1 MSFEQGL
8 SGLNV
13 AAKNL
18 DAIGNNVANASTIG
32 YKAERA
38 EFADV
43 FASSLAGGGGV
54 QVGIGAK
61 VAAVRQQFT
70 QGNITTTS
78 NPLDVAINGSGFF
91 RLSTNG
97 TVSYS
102 RNGQF
107 SLDQNGFMVTANG
120 AHLTGYPAD
129 ANGQIVASTPVDLQ
143 VSLANIAPKTTST
156 ASLAINLDSR
166 ATVPTSAFNMTNPA
180 SYTSSTAMTVYDS
193 QGNSH
198 TLTTYYVKT
207 ASNTWDVY
215 GAADGTI
222 LNGGAAIGTLNF
234 GAGGTLAADVTMNVS
249 IPLTNGAASP
259 LAIPVTYPASDMS
272 QFGVAFAV
280 NKLQQ
285 DGYTTGTLA
294 GFSIGNDGTIL
305 GRYTN
310 GQTRAQGQ
318 MVLANFVNPQGL
330 VALGNNQW
338 AESADSGQA
347 LVSAPGSGTLGVLQS
362 GALEDANVD
371 LTAELVNMITAQRA
385 YQANAQTIKTQD
397 QINQTLVNLR

>member
-1 MSFEQGL
+1 MSFQQGL

-18 DAIGNNVANASTIG
+18 DAIGNNIANGSTVG

-43 FASSLAGGGGV
+43 FASSLAGGSGV

-70 QGNITTTS
+70 QGNIATTS
-78 NPLDVAINGSGFF
+78 NPLDVAINGAGFF

-107 SLDQNGFMVTANG
+107 SLDKNGFLVSNNG

-129 ANGQIVASTPVDLQ
+129 VNGQIVASTPVDLQ
-143 VSLANIAPKTTST
+143 LSLANIAPKQTST
-156 ASLAINLDSR
+156 ASLALNLDSR
-166 ATVPTSAFNMTNPA
+166 ATVPTSAFNVTNPA
-180 SYTSSTAMTVYDS
+180 SYNSSTAMTVYDS

-198 TLTTYYVKT
+198 TLATYYVKT
-207 ASNTWDVY
+207 AANTWTVY
-215 GAADGTI
+215 GAADGAL
-222 LNGGAAIGTLNF
+222 LNGGASIGTLNF
-234 GAGGTLAADVTMNVS
+234 GASGTLPADVTMNVS
-249 IPLTNGAASP
+249 IPLANGAASP
-259 LAIPVTYPASDMS
+259 LAIPLTYPASDMT
-272 QFGVAFAV
+272 QFGVDFAV
-280 NKLQQ
+280 SKLSQ

-310 GQTRAQGQ
+310 GQSRAQGQ
-318 MVLANFVNPQGL
+318 LVLANFINPQGL
-330 VALGNNQW
+330 VSQGNNQW
-338 AESADSGQA
+338 AESTDSGQP
-347 LVSAPGSGTLGVLQS
+347 LVSAPGSGTLGLLQS

-371 LTAELVNMITAQRA
+371 LTQELVNMITAQRA

-397 QINQTLVNLR
+397 QIQQTLVNLR

>member
-1 MSFEQGL
+1 MSFQQGL

-18 DAIGNNVANASTIG
+18 DAIGNNIANASTVG
-32 YKAERA
+32 YKSERA

-43 FASSLAGGGGV
+43 FANSLAGGGGV

-70 QGNITTTS
+70 QGNIETTS
-78 NPLDVAINGSGFF
+78 NPLDLAINGAGFF

-107 SLDQNGFMVTANG
+107 SVDRDGYMVASNG
-120 AHLTGYPAD
+120 ARLTGYPAD
-129 ANGQIVASTPVDLQ
+129 VNGQVVASTPVDLQ
-143 VSLANIAPKTTST
+143 LSLANIAPRSTTT
-156 ASLAINLDSR
+156 ARLALNLDSR
-166 ATVPTSAFNMTNPA
+166 ATPPTSAFNMTNPA
-180 SYTSSTAMTVYDS
+180 SYNSSTAMTVYDS

-207 ASNTWDVY
+207 AANTWDVY
-215 GAADGTI
+215 SAADGAM
-222 LNGGAAIGTLNF
+222 LNGGAATGSLAF
-234 GAGGTLAADVTMNVS
+234 GAGGTLAADMTMNVS
-249 IPLTNGAASP
+249 IPLTNGATSP
-259 LAIPVTYPASDMS
+259 MTIPVTYPASDMT
-272 QFGVAFAV
+272 QFGVDFAV
-280 NKLQQ
+280 SQLQQ
-285 DGYTTGTLA
+285 DGYTTGSLA
-294 GFSIGNDGTIL
+294 GFAIGNDGVIL

-318 MVLANFVNPQGL
+318 VVLANFVNAQGL

-338 AESADSGQA
+338 AESSDSGQA
-347 LVSAPGSGTLGVLQS
+347 LVATPGAGTLGVLQS

-371 LTAELVNMITAQRA
+371 LTEELVNMITAQRV

-397 QINQTLVNLR
+397 QIQQTLVNLR